1 MTDDSS
7 EQPPVERA
15 RVDRQFKAEVD
26 LHDVELPDWEFIT
39 KVDELL
45 SPYAN
50 MDDDLSYSVRGRDS
64 RGSYSARDLEAF
76 REEHADRG
84 EGIEGLTIRVF
95 GRGEHGLYGLTVH
108 YTAGYGRA
116 EFEGGDEVMV
126 NGLAAR
132 VERLAAAAR
141 ERAKAKEEAALRA
154 KQQAALRALEEQA
167 ARQPALVPAP
177 TAAPIAAPTT
187 RPWNHPWVVTIVG
200 GAVAAVIAG
209 VILYFALR

>member
-64 RGSYSARDLEAF
+64 RGSYSARDLDVGPEQVGS
-76 REEHADRG
+76 ADRG
-84 EGIEGLTIRVF
+84 LVAEG
-95 GRGEHGLYGLTVH
+95 
-108 YTAGYGRA
+108 
-116 EFEGGDEVMV
+116 
-126 NGLAAR
+126 
-132 VERLAAAAR
+132 
-141 ERAKAKEEAALRA
+141 
-154 KQQAALRALEEQA
+154 
-167 ARQPALVPAP
+167 
-177 TAAPIAAPTT
+177 
-187 RPWNHPWVVTIVG
+187 
-200 GAVAAVIAG
+200 
-209 VILYFALR
+209 